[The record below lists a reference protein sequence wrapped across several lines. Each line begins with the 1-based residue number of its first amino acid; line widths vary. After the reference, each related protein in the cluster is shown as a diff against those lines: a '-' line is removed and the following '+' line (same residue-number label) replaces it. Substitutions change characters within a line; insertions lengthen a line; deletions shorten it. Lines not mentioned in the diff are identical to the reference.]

1 MTEASE
7 RRLSE
12 IVTGKES
19 PQSGLD
25 KLALDLQQISR
36 KQSANA
42 LPCTQNTVSQ
52 PPGML
57 Q

>member
-25 KLALDLQQISR
+25 KLALDFNKILGSKAKLR
-36 KQSANA
+36 YPVK
-42 LPCTQNTVSQ
+42 
-52 PPGML
+52 
-57 Q
+57 